1 MKEMKRKIPRKKQE
15 SRKYEFYCAIMFP
28 MSKTILV
35 AGKNMPEASS
45 FTDGISHSGR
55 NIIVSGNI
63 TDSEETRKLTIAERK
78 ANQAAYEEEKA
89 QEAKT
94 GMCTIEWNRS
104 SPLSARS
111 LVLQT
116 TTIFGGMD
124 EAVLYFDEEQ
134 YAAKAEK
141 MDSEEIV
148 RGCDE
153 MIAGYQYLT
162 LEILN
167 SFQKRDTSEGKG
179 RLVFLM
185 KKTPDRIDVLKNP
198 SVKNGL
204 SPIASPLV
212 AAGAAA
218 FASFAEN
225 IAAVCSDSIFVDV
238 LLIRGETSMEGFRR
252 DDETGRLV
260 CTCLDSLS
268 SSSDS
273 TRREVRWISKEQ
285 KKIEIHAELS
295 TPAPATK
302 KRFGIF
308 RKQK

>member
-1 MKEMKRKIPRKKQE
+1 MKEMKRKIPHKKQE
-15 SRKYEFYCAIMFP
+15 SRKYDFYCAIMFP

-153 MIAGYQYLT
+153 MIAGYQYLA
-162 LEILN
+162 LEVLN
-167 SFQKRDTSEGKG
+167 AFQRRETSEGKG
-179 RLVFLM
+179 RLVFLL
-185 KKTPDRIDVLKNP
+185 KETPDRIDVLKNP
-198 SVKNGL
+198 SVKDGL

-225 IAAVCSDSIFVDV
+225 MAAVCSDSIFVDV
-238 LLIRGETSMEGFRR
+238 IIARGDSSMEGFRR
-252 DDETGRLV
+252 DDETGRWV
-260 CTCLDSLS
+260 ASFLDSYVSPDS
-268 SSSDS
+268 SERNGVAWVSPV
-273 TRREVRWISKEQ
+273 EKPKE
-285 KKIEIHAELS
+285 KTE
-295 TPAPATK
+295 PK
-302 KRFGIF
+302 KRFGFF
-308 RKQK
+308 RK

>member
-1 MKEMKRKIPRKKQE
+1 
-15 SRKYEFYCAIMFP
+15 
-28 MSKTILV
+28 
-35 AGKNMPEASS
+35 MPEASS
-45 FTDGISHSGR
+45 FTDGIAHSGR

-116 TTIFGGMD
+116 TTIFGSMD
-124 EAVLYFDEEQ
+124 EAVLFFDEEL
-134 YAAKAEK
+134 YASRAEK

-167 SFQKRDTSEGKG
+167 TFQKRETSEGKG
-179 RLVFLM
+179 RLVFLL
-185 KKTPDRIDVLKNP
+185 KETPDRIDVLKNP

-212 AAGAAA
+212 ASGAAS

-238 LLIRGETSMEGFRR
+238 ILIRGNTSMEGFRR

-260 CTCLDSLS
+260 CTCLDSLPA
-268 SSSDS
+268 SSDS
-273 TRREVRWISKEQ
+273 IRKDVRWISREQ
-285 KKIEIHAELS
+285 RRIEPSVEIPEPS
-295 TPAPATK
+295 PAPK
-302 KRFGIF
+302 KRFGLF
-308 RKQK
+308 RK